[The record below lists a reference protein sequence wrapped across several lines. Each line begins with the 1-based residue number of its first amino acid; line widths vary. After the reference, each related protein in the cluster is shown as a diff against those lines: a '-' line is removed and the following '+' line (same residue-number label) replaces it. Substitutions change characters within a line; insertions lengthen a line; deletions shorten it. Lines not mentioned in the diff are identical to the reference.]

1 MCTGTQRGKYLTTFC
16 SLYLQ
21 CYLTLTFILILIQS
35 SELERQGELL
45 AEKTAD
51 CENLIKQIS
60 VSESRLASLQ
70 GDVETLTTE
79 RDELATATE
88 ALCAREDELIEEN
101 NQASDDLEQRL
112 KEISSLEVAFSSVE
126 EERQQCILALS
137 KAEEHMHLMEDEILR
152 QNSIMEEQKNAFDD
166 ELHMK
171 LTQKVN

>member
-1 MCTGTQRGKYLTTFC
+1 MQFVLAVLSYANIH
-16 SLYLQ
+16 S
-21 CYLTLTFILILIQS
+21 LILIQS
-35 SELERQGELL
+35 SELERQGKLL

-60 VSESRLASLQ
+60 VSESRLTSLQ

-79 RDELATATE
+79 RDELATATQ

-112 KEISSLEVAFSSVE
+112 KEISSLEV
-126 EERQQCILALS
+126 ERQQFILALS
-137 KAEEHMHLMEDEILR
+137 EAEEQMHLMEDEMLMQI
-152 QNSIMEEQKNAFDD
+152 EEQRNAFED
-166 ELHMK
+166 ELRMK

>member
-1 MCTGTQRGKYLTTFC
+1 M
-16 SLYLQ
+16 LQ
-21 CYLTLTFILILIQS
+21 FVLAVLSYANIHSLILIQS
-35 SELERQGELL
+35 SELERQGKLL

-60 VSESRLASLQ
+60 VSESRLASLR

-79 RDELATATE
+79 RDELATATQ

-137 KAEEHMHLMEDEILR
+137 KAEEQMHLMEDEMLR
-152 QNSIMEEQKNAFDD
+152 QIEEQRNAFED
-166 ELHMK
+166 ELRMK

>member
-1 MCTGTQRGKYLTTFC
+1 MQFVLAVLSYANIH
-16 SLYLQ
+16 S
-21 CYLTLTFILILIQS
+21 LILIQS
-35 SELERQGELL
+35 SELERQGKLL

-88 ALCAREDELIEEN
+88 ALCAREDELIGEN

-112 KEISSLEVAFSSVE
+112 KEIRSLEVAFSSVE

-137 KAEEHMHLMEDEILR
+137 KAEEQMHLLEDEMLR
-152 QNSIMEEQKNAFDD
+152 QMEEQRIAFED

>member
-1 MCTGTQRGKYLTTFC
+1 M
-16 SLYLQ
+16 LQ
-21 CYLTLTFILILIQS
+21 FVLAVLSYANIHSLILIQS
-35 SELERQGELL
+35 SELERQGKLL

-88 ALCAREDELIEEN
+88 ALCAREDELIGEN

-137 KAEEHMHLMEDEILR
+137 KAEEQMHLLEDEMLR
-152 QNSIMEEQKNAFDD
+152 QIEEQRNAFED
-166 ELHMK
+166 ELRMK